1 MEIWIIEVLLYIYSY
16 LTIYIVYVS
25 IRMYVCML
33 RGNIQYIHT
42 YIYIYRQIIELLY
55 SFR

>member
-16 LTIYIVYVS
+16 LAIYIVYVS
-25 IRMYVCML
+25 IRMYVCMP

-42 YIYIYRQIIELLY
+42 YTYIGK
-55 SFR
+55 